1 MHARTRVHVRVGG
14 FAALFKF
21 HIARTS
27 GALVPGSY
35 GHVSVYDSVARRI
48 LVHGGYSAVLPSHHE
63 LSDLLYSYDPKHRTW
78 YVPIIIS
85 RVMYYGA
92 GVVHDSL
99 LTKLPLYKVLLII
112 V

>member
-1 MHARTRVHVRVGG
+1 M
-14 FAALFKF
+14 FKF
-21 HIARTS
+21 HIAHTS

-85 RVMYYGA
+85 RVMYYGTPSTCSTPCVRLMLNGFVNLRRTVTA
-92 GVVHDSL
+92 SPTFTVDLSN
-99 LTKLPLYKVLLII
+99 
-112 V
+112 